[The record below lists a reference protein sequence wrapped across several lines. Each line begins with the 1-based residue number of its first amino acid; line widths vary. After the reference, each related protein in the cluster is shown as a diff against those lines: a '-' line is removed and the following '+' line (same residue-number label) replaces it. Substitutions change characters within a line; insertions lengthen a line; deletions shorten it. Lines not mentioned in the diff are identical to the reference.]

1 MSTLT
6 MTDLTELL
14 RACAGD
20 AEHADLDGDVL
31 DETFADLGYD
41 SLALLELSGQI
52 KQRYG
57 VALPD
62 DAARVTATP
71 RQFLAL
77 VNSLS

>member
-6 MTDLTELL
+6 MTDLTKLL

-20 AEHADLDGDVL
+20 AEH
-31 DETFADLGYD
+31 ADLGYD